1 MKIGIAQINSNV
13 GDFPRNAK
21 RIMQAYRACIDA
33 GAEIV
38 VTPELSL
45 VGYPPRDLVTKDR
58 FVEKCLQAL
67 DYIADETGDVPLI
80 VGYIDYHD
88 FIHPGKPWRNAAA
101 FLHKGRIKK
110 KIWKT
115 LLPSYD
121 MFDEHKYF
129 EPSAKCSTFSYN
141 GKKIGITIGED
152 IWLEDYIRRP
162 IYQRDPI
169 AELKEDG
176 VELILNISAS
186 PFHKGM
192 PKHRASLLEVVACG
206 ANAPLVCCNAV
217 GMNEQL
223 VFDGNSLAL
232 DSDGNE
238 ISNLPGFKSCFKVVD
253 VAKRGSDAPKI
264 RSIDVEDV
272 HNALVLGIQDYTR
285 KAGFATV
292 TLILNGNIES
302 SLVAALAVRALG
314 ANQVKALI
322 MPDEEQSSESICR
335 AIEVAEKLGIEHKNV
350 SVDVVKQ
357 SADLVMGEIIPNLD
371 HPLVNQ
377 GITSRIRAMLLMAY
391 ARNNNYLIL
400 SSANKSDLAIG
411 HQLLGGD
418 SSHGLAVLSDVPKII
433 VHKLANY
440 VNVRHEV
447 IQRSIVERE
456 EELSK
461 KPHKYGKETAPPYV
475 LLDLILE
482 LYVDYQLSCND
493 IINGHGYDENTVR
506 WVQRKVDLNE
516 WKRQQAAPGI
526 RVTSKAFG
534 MCRRMPTVQ
543 SFID

>member
-1 MKIGIAQINSNV
+1 MKIGIAQINSNI

-21 RIMQAYRACIDA
+21 RIMQAYRACVDA
-33 GAEIV
+33 GAEMV

-67 DYIADETGDVPLI
+67 DYLADETGDVPLI
-80 VGYIDYHD
+80 VGYIDFHD
-88 FIHPGKPWRNAAA
+88 FVQPGKPLRNAAA
-101 FLHKGRIKK
+101 FLHQGRVRK

-129 EPSAKCSTFSYN
+129 EPSSECKAFN
-141 GKKIGITIGED
+141 FGGRRIGLTIGED

-162 IYQRDPI
+162 IFQRDPI

-176 VELILNISAS
+176 ADLIINISAS
-186 PFHKGM
+186 PFYKGM

-223 VFDGNSLAL
+223 VFDGHSLAL
-232 DSDGNE
+232 DAEGNE
-238 ISNLPGFKSCFKVVD
+238 IANLPGFTSCFKVVD
-253 VAKRGSDAPKI
+253 VSKRGSGAPRM
-264 RSIDVEDV
+264 RSIGVQDV
-272 HNALVLGIQDYTR
+272 HRALVLGIHDYTS
-285 KAGFATV
+285 KAGFGAV
-292 TLILNGNIES
+292 VMILNGDIES
-302 SLVAALAVRALG
+302 SLVAILAVRALG
-314 ANQVKALI
+314 ADQVKVLI
-322 MPDEEQSSESICR
+322 MPDEAQSIESVCR
-335 AIEVAEKLGIEHKNV
+335 SAELAEKLGIEHKNI
-350 SVDVVKQ
+350 SVDAVKQ
-357 SADLVMGEIIPNLD
+357 SADLVLGEIIPDLD
-371 HPLVNQ
+371 HPLVDQ
-377 GITSRIRAMLLMAY
+377 GTSSRIRAMLLMAY
-391 ARNNNYLIL
+391 ARSNNYLVL
-400 SSANKSDLAIG
+400 SSANKSDLAVG

-433 VHKLANY
+433 VHKLAHLAN
-440 VNVRHEV
+440 NEREL
-447 IQRSIVERE
+447 ISKALIERE

-461 KPHKYGKETAPPYV
+461 EPHKYGNEIAPPYV

-482 LYVDYQLSCND
+482 LYVNYQLSGED
-493 IINGHGYDENTVR
+493 IIKGHGYDENTVR

-526 RVTSKAFG
+526 RVTSRAFG

-543 SFID
+543 GFVD

>member
-1 MKIGIAQINSNV
+1 MKIGIAQINSNI

-21 RIMQAYRACIDA
+21 RIMQAYRACVDT
-33 GAEIV
+33 GAELV

-67 DYIADETGDVPLI
+67 DYLADETGDVPLI
-80 VGYIDYHD
+80 VGYVDFHD
-88 FIHPGKPWRNAAA
+88 FVQPGKPLRNAAA
-101 FLHKGRIKK
+101 FLHQGRVRKK
-110 KIWKT
+110 VWKT

-121 MFDEHKYF
+121 VFDEHKYF
-129 EPSAKCSTFSYN
+129 EPSSECKAFNYG
-141 GKKIGITIGED
+141 GKRIGLTIGED

-176 VELILNISAS
+176 ADLIINISAS
-186 PFHKGM
+186 PFYKGI

-206 ANAPLVCCNAV
+206 ADAPVVCCNAV

-223 VFDGNSLAL
+223 VFDGNSLVL
-232 DSDGNE
+232 DADGNE
-238 ISNLPGFKSCFKVVD
+238 LANLPGFTSCFKVVD
-253 VAKRGSDAPKI
+253 ISERGSDAPKM

-272 HNALVLGIQDYTR
+272 HKGLVLGIQDYAR
-285 KAGFATV
+285 KAGFGAV
-292 TLILNGNIES
+292 TMILNGDIES
-302 SLVAALAVRALG
+302 SLVACLAVRALG
-314 ANQVKALI
+314 VGKVKALI
-322 MPDEEQSSESICR
+322 MPDKTQSSQSVFR
-335 AIEVAEKLGIEHKNV
+335 AVALAEQLGIEHKKIP
-350 SVDVVKQ
+350 VDVMKQ
-357 SADLVMGEIIPNLD
+357 SADLILGEILTNLD
-371 HPLVNQ
+371 HPLVDQ
-377 GITSRIRAMLLMAY
+377 GVSSRIRAMLLMAY
-391 ARNNNYLIL
+391 ARSNNYLVL

-411 HQLLGGD
+411 HQFPGGD
-418 SSHGLAVLSDVPKII
+418 SSQGLAVLSDVPKII
-433 VHKLANY
+433 VHKLAHFTNSE
-440 VNVRHEV
+440 REL
-447 IQRSIVERE
+447 ISKSIIERE

-461 KPHKYGKETAPPYV
+461 KPHKYGSEKVPPYV

-482 LYVDYQLSCND
+482 LYVNYQLSCDD

-543 SFID
+543 GFID

>member
-1 MKIGIAQINSNV
+1 MKIGIAQINSNI

-21 RIMQAYRACIDA
+21 RIMLAYRACVDA

-67 DYIADETGDVPLI
+67 DYLADETGDIPLI
-80 VGYIDYHD
+80 VGYIDFHD
-88 FIHPGKPWRNAAA
+88 FVQPGKPLRNAAA
-101 FLHKGRIKK
+101 FLHQGRIRK

-129 EPSAKCSTFSYN
+129 EPSSECKAFN
-141 GKKIGITIGED
+141 FGGRRIGLTIGED

-176 VELILNISAS
+176 ADLIINISAS
-186 PFHKGM
+186 PFYKGI

-223 VFDGNSLAL
+223 VFDGNSLVL
-232 DSDGNE
+232 DADGNE
-238 ISNLPGFKSCFKVVD
+238 ISNLPGFTSCFKVVD
-253 VAKRGSDAPKI
+253 ISKCGTDAPKM

-272 HNALVLGIQDYTR
+272 HKGLVLGIQDYAR
-285 KAGFATV
+285 KAGFGAIAM
-292 TLILNGNIES
+292 ILNGNIES
-302 SLVAALAVRALG
+302 SLVACLAVRALG
-314 ANQVKALI
+314 ADQVKVLI
-322 MPDEEQSSESICR
+322 MPDECQSIESVCR
-335 AIEVAEKLGIEHKNV
+335 AVELAEKLGIEHKNI

-357 SADLVMGEIIPNLD
+357 SADLVLGEILTDLD
-371 HPLVNQ
+371 HPLVDQ
-377 GITSRIRAMLLMAY
+377 GVSSRIRAMLLMAY
-391 ARNNNYLIL
+391 ARSNNYLVL
-400 SSANKSDLAIG
+400 SSANKSDLSVG

-433 VHKLANY
+433 VHKLAHFSN
-440 VNVRHEV
+440 N
-447 IQRSIVERE
+447 ERE
-456 EELSK
+456 LISKALIELEEESSK
-461 KPHKYGKETAPPYV
+461 KPHKYGNETAPPYV

-482 LYVDYQLSCND
+482 LYVNYQLSCED
-493 IINGHGYDENTVR
+493 IINSHGYAENTVR

-516 WKRQQAAPGI
+516 WKRQQAPPGI
-526 RVTSKAFG
+526 RVTSRAFG

-543 SFID
+543 GFVD

>member
-1 MKIGIAQINSNV
+1 MKIGIAQINSNI

-21 RIMQAYRACIDA
+21 RIMQAYRACVEA

-67 DYIADETGDVPLI
+67 DYLADETGDVPLI
-80 VGYIDYHD
+80 VGYIDFYD
-88 FIHPGKPWRNAAA
+88 FVQPGKPLRNAAA
-101 FLHKGRIKK
+101 FLHQGRVRN

-121 MFDEHKYF
+121 LFDEHKYF
-129 EPSAKCSTFSYN
+129 EPSSECKAFNY
-141 GKKIGITIGED
+141 GGRRIGLTIGED

-176 VELILNISAS
+176 ADLIINISAS
-186 PFHKGM
+186 SFHKGA
-192 PKHRASLLEVVACG
+192 PKHRASVLEVVACG
-206 ANAPLVCCNAV
+206 ANSPLVYCNAV

-223 VFDGNSLAL
+223 VFDGNSLVL
-232 DSDGNE
+232 DADGNE
-238 ISNLPGFKSCFKVVD
+238 IANLPGFTSCFKVVD
-253 VAKRGSDAPKI
+253 VAESGSDAPKM

-272 HNALVLGIQDYTR
+272 HKALVLGIQDYTR
-285 KAGFATV
+285 KAGFGAV
-292 TLILNGNIES
+292 AMILNGNIES
-302 SLVAALAVRALG
+302 SLVACIAVHALG
-314 ANQVKALI
+314 ADKVKALI
-322 MPDEEQSSESICR
+322 MPDEAQSIESVCR
-335 AIEVAEKLGIEHKNV
+335 AVALAEKLGIEHKNV

-357 SADLVMGEIIPNLD
+357 SADLVLGEILSDLD
-371 HPLVNQ
+371 HPLVDQ
-377 GITSRIRAMLLMAY
+377 GISSRIRAMLLMAY
-391 ARNNNYLIL
+391 ARSNNYLVL
-400 SSANKSDLAIG
+400 SSANKSDLSVG

-433 VHKLANY
+433 VHKLANFT
-440 VNVRHEV
+440 NSKREL
-447 IQRSIVERE
+447 ISKAIIERE

-461 KPHKYGKETAPPYV
+461 KPHKYGNETTPPYV

-482 LYVDYQLSCND
+482 LYVDYQISCKD
-493 IINGHGYDENTVR
+493 IIEGHGYDENTVR

-543 SFID
+543 GFVD

>member
-21 RIMQAYRACIDA
+21 RIMQAYRACVDA
-33 GAEIV
+33 GADIV

-67 DYIADETGDVPLI
+67 DYLADETGDVPLI
-80 VGYIDYHD
+80 VGYVDFHD
-88 FIHPGKPWRNAAA
+88 FVQPGKPMRNGAA

-129 EPSAKCSTFSYN
+129 EPNAHCKSFTH
-141 GKKIGITIGED
+141 GGVRIGLTIGED

-169 AELKEDG
+169 AEIKESG
-176 VELILNISAS
+176 VDLIINISAT
-186 PFHKGM
+186 PFHKGI
-192 PKHRASLLEVVACG
+192 PKLRASVLEVVACG
-206 ANAPLVCCNAV
+206 AKVPVVCCNAV

-223 VFDGNSLAL
+223 VFDGNSLVL
-232 DSDGNE
+232 DSEGNE
-238 ISNLPGFKSCFKVVD
+238 ISNLPGFQSCFKVVD
-253 VAKRGSDAPKI
+253 LTQPGGTPQT
-264 RSIDVEDV
+264 RSIDIEDV
-272 HNALVLGIQDYTR
+272 YNALVMGIQDYTR
-285 KAGFATV
+285 KAGFTTV
-292 TLILNGNIES
+292 CLILNGGIDS
-302 SLVAALAVRALG
+302 SLVACLAVKALG
-314 ANQVKALI
+314 AENVRALI
-322 MPDEEQSSESICR
+322 MPDESQTAATMCR
-335 AIEVAEKLGIEHKNV
+335 AVDIAERLKIEHTNV

-357 SADLVMGEIIPNLD
+357 SADLVIGALIPNLE
-371 HPLVNQ
+371 HPLVDK
-377 GITSRIRAMLLMAY
+377 GIESRIRAMLIAAY
-391 ARNNNYLIL
+391 ARNNNYLVL

-411 HQLLGGD
+411 HQLMGGD
-418 SSHGLAVLSDVPKII
+418 TSHGLAVLSDVPKII
-433 VHKLANY
+433 AHKLANY
-440 VNVRHEV
+440 VN
-447 IQRSIVERE
+447 SE
-456 EELSK
+456 EELIPKTLIQRAEESSK
-461 KPHKYGKETAPPYV
+461 KQHKYGKEIAPPYV

-482 LYVDYQLSCND
+482 LYVDYQLSGEE
-493 IINGHGYDENTVR
+493 IITGHGYEENTVR

-526 RVTSKAFG
+526 RVTSKGFG

-543 SFID
+543 SFVD